1 MRGGKKSVA
10 NSGSRLH
17 RPWRAARAIFV
28 ASEIVFV
35 CCLCL
40 SPSVSGED
48 SASAWTYNRDIRPIL
63 AENCFACHGPDARAR
78 QGDLR
83 LDQSAEAKKDRGG
96 YAAVAPGKPD
106 ESAVIARITSAD
118 PDELMPPPGSH
129 RQLTADQI
137 TKLRSWIE
145 AGAVYEPHWALI
157 APAHV
162 EPPKVTGE
170 RWVRNPIDRFVL
182 ARLERE
188 GLHPSPEADRETLLR
203 RVTLD
208 LTGLPPTI
216 AEIDAF
222 LLDNSAEAYES
233 VVDRLLASPRYGER
247 MAVPWLD
254 AARYADTQGYQDD
267 GPREMW
273 RWRDWAIEAFNANMP
288 FDQFTVEQLAGDL
301 LPDATQGQRTA
312 TGFNRNQ
319 RGNSEG
325 GIIPEEYLLEY
336 AVDRV
341 EATSTVWLGLT
352 LGCARCHDHKFDPFT
367 QREFYQVLA
376 YFNNV
381 PELGRVRKRGN
392 SPPLILAPTDEQ
404 RQQMEQLDRS
414 LAESQAALAALE
426 PEIASAQAAWEAK
439 FDASSSADWNFPT
452 GLVVHFPFDG
462 TVANVLREKADA
474 KLVGGDASFAPGMI
488 GQAIALNGAQ
498 HVDAGDLAN
507 FSQDDRFSYG
517 AWVYPQGD
525 GAILSRLDDE
535 KQYEGYDV
543 LLAGGKVK
551 VYMGSREL
559 DDAIILETV
568 ESVPSGEWHHVMVT
582 YDATQYARGV
592 NIYLDGERAE
602 LIVHNDSSNNP
613 FRSTQPLRIGSRS
626 ASAYFRGQLDEVRIY
641 DHELTQEEV
650 RALAA
655 VEPVSS
661 IVAIDESKRTP
672 AQRSKLRSY
681 FLQTGAPEQARTH
694 YQRITQLRA
703 DRLTLHDVIPDVM
716 VMAEMNP
723 PRETF
728 VLARGE
734 YDKPG
739 ERVERAMPAS
749 LPPLP
754 AGAPNDRLGFARW
767 LVDPANPLC
776 ARVAVNRFWE
786 MYFGVGLVKT
796 TEDFGTQGELPSHPD
811 LLDWLAGEF
820 IRTGWDMKALHKL
833 IVTSATY
840 RQSSRVDSR
849 LAALDPEN
857 RLLARGPRFRLSAG
871 VIRDVA
877 LASSGLLVE
886 RIGGPSAR
894 PYQPEG
900 LWEELANVKYEQDH
914 GENLYRRSL
923 YTFWKRTIAPPSMTT
938 FDAATRETCV
948 VRPLRTNTP
957 LQALA
962 TLNEVT
968 YVEAARALA
977 ERMLTEGGATAAA
990 RVTFAFRRV
999 IGRHPKRQE
1008 VDLLVAGVEK
1018 QRARF
1023 AADPASAEKLIAY
1036 GEKKRDESLSAAEL
1050 AAYAT
1055 AASVILNLD
1064 EAITKE

>member
-1 MRGGKKSVA
+1 M
-10 NSGSRLH
+10 
-17 RPWRAARAIFV
+17 
-28 ASEIVFV
+28 
-35 CCLCL
+35 
-40 SPSVSGED
+40 
-48 SASAWTYNRDIRPIL
+48 
-63 AENCFACHGPDARAR
+63 
-78 QGDLR
+78 
-83 LDQSAEAKKDRGG
+83 DRGG
-96 YAAVAPGKPD
+96 YAAIVPGKPD
-106 ESAVIARITSAD
+106 ESAVVARITAAN
-118 PDELMPPPGSH
+118 PDELMPPPDSH
-129 RQLTADQI
+129 RKLSAEQI
-137 TKLRSWIE
+137 TTLRAWIE
-145 AGAVYEPHWALI
+145 AGAAYEPHWALI
-157 APAHV
+157 APGHV
-162 EPPKVTGE
+162 EPPNVVGE
-170 RWVRNPIDRFVL
+170 RWVRNLIDRFVL

-188 GLHPSPEADRETLLR
+188 GLRPSPEADRETLLR
-203 RVTLD
+203 RVTFD

-222 LLDNSAEAYES
+222 LVDNSADAYER

-273 RWRDWAIEAFNANMP
+273 RWRDWVIEAFNANMP
-288 FDQFTVEQLAGDL
+288 FDQFTIEQLAGDL
-301 LPDATQGQRTA
+301 LPNATQGQRTA
-312 TGFNRNQ
+312 TGFNRNH

-352 LGCARCHDHKFDPFT
+352 MGCARCHDHKFDPLT

-392 SPPLILAPTDEQ
+392 SPPLMLAPTDEQ

-414 LAESQAALAALE
+414 LAESQASLELLE
-426 PEIASAQAAWEAK
+426 PEIASAQAAWEAT
-439 FDASSSADWNFPT
+439 FERSSTPDWNFPD
-452 GLVVHFPFDG
+452 GLAVHFPFDG
-462 TVANVLREKADA
+462 SIANAVLEKSEAR
-474 KLVGGDASFAPGMI
+474 LQGGEPTFVPGMI
-488 GQAIALNGAQ
+488 GQAIALNGEQ

-559 DDAIILETV
+559 DDAIMLVTV
-568 ESVPSGEWHHVMVT
+568 ESVPSDQWHHVMVT
-582 YDATQYARGV
+582 YDATQWARGV
-592 NIYLDGERAE
+592 NIYIDGERAE

-626 ASAYFRGQLDEVRIY
+626 ASARFRGQIDDVRIY
-641 DHELTQEEV
+641 AHELKQEEV

-655 VEPVSS
+655 VEPVNS
-661 IVAIDESKRTP
+661 IVAIDESRRTP

-681 FLQTGAPEQARTH
+681 FLQTAAPNQARAH
-694 YQRITQLRA
+694 YEQIVNLRA
-703 DRLTLHDVIPDVM
+703 ERLRLHDAIPDVM

-754 AGAPNDRLGFARW
+754 NGAPNDRLGFSRW
-767 LVDPANPLC
+767 LVDPTNPLC

-796 TEDFGTQGELPSHPD
+796 TEDFGTQGEAPSHPE

-820 IRTGWDMKALHKL
+820 IRAGWDMKALHKL

-840 RQSSRVDSR
+840 RQSSRVDAR
-849 LAALDPEN
+849 LATLDPEN
-857 RLLARGPRFRLSAG
+857 RLLARGARFRLSAG
-871 VIRDVA
+871 VIRDAA

-886 RIGGPSAR
+886 QIGGPSAR

-977 ERMLTEGGATAAA
+977 ERMLAEGGATAEA

-999 IGRHPKRQE
+999 TGRRPKRQE
-1008 VDLLVAGVEK
+1008 LDLLVAGLEK
-1018 QRARF
+1018 QLARF
-1023 AADPASAEKLIAY
+1023 AADPAAAQELIRV
-1036 GEKKRDESLSAAEL
+1036 GEKKRDESLAAADL
-1050 AAYAT
+1050 AAYTT
-1055 AASVILNLD
+1055 AASVIFNLD